1 EKGNKAYNSIGLG
14 AMGLHT
20 ALAVNHIHYG
30 SEEGLEFTDA
40 YFRAVRFY
48 ALKASNKIAIEKGE
62 TFFEFEKSAYADGS
76 YLTEKYINQAE
87 FSFQSEKVKE
97 IFKNVPMPTI
107 EDWQELNE
115 SIMTHGLYN
124 AYLLAIAPTGSISY
138 INEASSS
145 LHPIVYLIE
154 NRQEEDIGSIYYP
167 APRLNNETIHYYK
180 SAYDTDMRDVINTYA
195 TAQQHIDQGMSL
207 TLFMRSVIP
216 EGLYEWKNGKTNNMT
231 TRDLNKLR
239 NYAWTKGIK
248 SIYYVRTH
256 TGDEARDIG
265 VNECES
271 CVI

>member
-1 EKGNKAYNSIGLG
+1 SYKTVGHDISCNLGSTNITEMIQSENFEESIETAVRALTSVSDMTSIKAVPTVEKGNKAYNSIGLG

-124 AYLLAIAPTGSISY
+124 AYLLAIAPTGSI
-138 INEASSS
+138 
-145 LHPIVYLIE
+145 
-154 NRQEEDIGSIYYP
+154 
-167 APRLNNETIHYYK
+167 
-180 SAYDTDMRDVINTYA
+180 
-195 TAQQHIDQGMSL
+195 
-207 TLFMRSVIP
+207 
-216 EGLYEWKNGKTNNMT
+216 
-231 TRDLNKLR
+231 
-239 NYAWTKGIK
+239 
-248 SIYYVRTH
+248 
-256 TGDEARDIG
+256 
-265 VNECES
+265 
-271 CVI
+271 